1 MNASGDSFGRP
12 PTAVAPRP
20 PVADA
25 PPALDPAQQSLAEAL
40 RVSFAILKLA
50 MLALLI
56 AYAFSGTFSVGSN
69 EVALRLR
76 FGDYVGDPG
85 NRVLERG
92 TYLAAP
98 FPIEQVVKVD
108 TRPMTL
114 VLDKEF
120 WFETTA
126 RESGLTRGQLQARK
140 AMPLHPLRDGSLIT
154 GDSNIAHAKWTLTWR
169 VEDPVAF
176 LTNVGSKQLAA
187 NIVRLVAQQGIVQA
201 VAQLAADDL
210 LRGIVNRE
218 LAMGLMQERL
228 HAMRTGLVIDQLV
241 LDKVSAPMR
250 VAGSFDAVTTAE
262 SDRAGRIVTAQQERA
277 RILGETA
284 GEASSKMLELVTSY
298 ELAVERG
305 DTKAAAEIQAAID
318 AALDELRVG
327 ATPIGGEVARVLNA
341 AKTYRTQV
349 VERIA
354 SEAQGFQQLLPQY
367 EKNPRLVLSKLWED
381 ARETILTGDVETFY
395 TVPGQLELQL
405 NRDPELQKARQKE
418 QLRSRKRSQKE
429 AHSNR

>member
-1 MNASGDSFGRP
+1 MQEPVMNDIDATKPS
-12 PTAVAPRP
+12 
-20 PVADA
+20 DA

-40 RVSFAILKLA
+40 RVSFTILKLA
-50 MLALLI
+50 MVALLV

-98 FPIEQVVKVD
+98 FPIEQIVKVD
-108 TRPMTL
+108 TRPVTL

-126 RESGLTRGQLQARK
+126 QESGLTRGQLQARK

-169 VEDPVAF
+169 VGDPVAF
-176 LTNVGSKQLAA
+176 LTNVGSKQVAA
-187 NIVRLVAQQGIVQA
+187 DIVRLVAQQGIVQA
-201 VAQLAADDL
+201 IAQLAADDL

-218 LAMGLMQERL
+218 LAVGLMQERL
-228 HAMRTGLVIDQLV
+228 DGMRTGLVIDQLV

-250 VAGSFDAVTTAE
+250 VAGSFDAVTSAE
-262 SDRAGRIVTAQQERA
+262 SDRASRIVAAQQERS

-284 GEASSKMLELVTSY
+284 GEASGRLMELVTAY
-298 ELAVERG
+298 EQAVERG
-305 DTKAAAEIQAAID
+305 DKEEALRIQGAID
-318 AALDELRVG
+318 AALADLRVG
-327 ATPIGGEVARVLNA
+327 DTPIGGEVARVINTS
-341 AKTYRTQV
+341 KTYRTQI
-349 VERIA
+349 VERVA
-354 SEAQGFQQLLPQY
+354 SEAQAFEQLLPQY
-367 EKNPRLVLSKLWED
+367 DRNPRLVLSKLWED

-405 NRDPELQKARQKE
+405 NRDPELQKERQKE
-418 QLRSRKRSQKE
+418 QMRAKKRLQRE

>member
-1 MNASGDSFGRP
+1 MMQQSTPATS
-12 PTAVAPRP
+12 
-20 PVADA
+20 DA

-40 RVSFAILKLA
+40 RVSFTILKLA
-50 MLALLI
+50 MLALLV

-76 FGDYVGDPG
+76 FGDYVGEPG

-98 FPIEQVVKVD
+98 FPIEQIVKVD
-108 TRPMTL
+108 TRPITL

-126 RESGLTRGQLQARK
+126 EESGLTRGQLQARK

-169 VEDPVAF
+169 VGDPVAF
-176 LTNVGSKQLAA
+176 LTNVGSKQLATD
-187 NIVRLVAQQGIVQA
+187 IVRLVAQQGIVQA
-201 VAQLAADDL
+201 IAQLAADDL

-218 LAMGLMQERL
+218 LAVGLMQARL
-228 HAMRTGLVIDQLV
+228 DDMRTGLVIDQLV

-250 VAGSFDAVTTAE
+250 VAGSFDAVTSAE
-262 SDRAGRIVTAQQERA
+262 SDRASRIVAAQQERS

-284 GEASSKMLELVTSY
+284 GEASGRLMELVTAY
-298 ELAVERG
+298 EQEVERG
-305 DTKAAAEIQAAID
+305 DKEAALQIQGAID
-318 AALDELRVG
+318 AALADLRVG
-327 ATPIGGEVARVLNA
+327 DTAIGGEVARVINA

-349 VERIA
+349 VERVA
-354 SEAQGFQQLLPQY
+354 SEAQAFEQLLPQY
-367 EKNPRLVLSKLWED
+367 DRNPRLVLSKLWED
-381 ARETILTGDVETFY
+381 ARESILTGDVETFY
-395 TVPGQLELQL
+395 TVAGQLELQL
-405 NRDPELQKARQKE
+405 NRDPALQKERQKE
-418 QLRSRKRSQKE
+418 QLKLKQPAQGR
-429 AHSNR
+429 